1 MHSLFP
7 SLGFEEGGA
16 KIQLIRQWNQLKIH
30 HQSVQKSFICVLN
43 KTDRQ
48 VGEAK
53 LYLSVTNFF
62 FLENETELVKHT
74 EHGQTHSNNSQTF
87 ADLNQEPSRN

>member
-1 MHSLFP
+1 M
-7 SLGFEEGGA
+7 
-16 KIQLIRQWNQLKIH
+16 K
-30 HQSVQKSFICVLN
+30 QKL
-43 KTDRQ
+43 D
-48 VGEAK
+48 
-53 LYLSVTNFF
+53 LSVTDLF